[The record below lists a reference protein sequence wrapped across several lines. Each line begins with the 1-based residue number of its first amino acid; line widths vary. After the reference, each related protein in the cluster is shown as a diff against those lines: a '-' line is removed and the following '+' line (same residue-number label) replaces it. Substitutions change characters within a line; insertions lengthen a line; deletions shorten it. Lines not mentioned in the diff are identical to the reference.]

1 MSDMKSSEKL
11 PGRRKFIR
19 NSSLFAVAISIPGLV
34 SCKEDG
40 SEEPGTNNCSTTDDI
55 LGPFYKPGAP
65 FREDITPS
73 GATGAP
79 LIVQGQVFS
88 ACDTILKDALVEI
101 WNANDNGEYDTTQE
115 FNFRGSYQTGADG
128 NYRFRTI
135 IPGRYLNGGTF
146 RPSHI
151 HFRITASGHGELVS
165 QIYFRDD
172 PFIQDDPWAGSS
184 KASKRIL
191 TIGQDTN
198 GADTVNFNI
207 YLIPKGK

>member
-1 MSDMKSSEKL
+1 MKSFEKK
-11 PGRRKFIR
+11 PDRRKFIR
-19 NSSLFAVAISIPGLV
+19 NASLFAVAISIPGLV
-34 SCKEDG
+34 SCKDER
-40 SEEPGTNNCSTTDDI
+40 SEGPGTENNCATTDDI
-55 LGPFYKPGAP
+55 LGPFYKSGAP
-65 FREDITPS
+65 FREDVTPS
-73 GATGAP
+73 GATGTP

-88 ACDTILKDALVEI
+88 GCDALLKDAQVEI

-115 FNFRGSYQTGADG
+115 FKFRGSYQTGDDG
-128 NYRFRTI
+128 TYRFRTI

-151 HFRITASGHGELVS
+151 HFRITAPGHGELVS

-191 TIGQDTN
+191 TIGQDVN
-198 GADTVNFNI
+198 GTDTVNFNI